1 MVSEVLVAQ
10 VDRLDRVAYQGLGYR
25 HIARP
30 RDPLSGAGARTA
42 GGRWNPRESFSVLYL
57 GLDTGVVSAEF
68 ARMAARQGR
77 KVTDFLPRRLYTY
90 EIHLSAVLDLTDQ
103 AAREALGLTD
113 EALSADE
120 LGACQEVGAAAH
132 YAGFEAVLAPSAT
145 SRGTVLAVF
154 MDNLDLDSSVQV
166 AHQEEWRASGDVDK

>member
-1 MVSEVLVAQ
+1 M
-10 VDRLDRVAYQGLGYR
+10 
-25 HIARP
+25 
-30 RDPLSGAGARTA
+30 
-42 GGRWNPRESFSVLYL
+42 LYL
-57 GLDTGVVSAEF
+57 GLETGVVSAEF

-77 KVTDFLPRRLYTY
+77 EVTDFLPRRLYTY
-90 EIHLSAVLDLTDQ
+90 ENHLAAVLDLTDQ
-103 AAREALGLTD
+103 AVREELGLTD

-154 MDNLDLDSSVQV
+154 MDNLQGESSVQI
-166 AHQEEWRASGDVDK
+166 AHQEEWRASEDLDG